1 MTHPLSQA
9 RTERP
14 VVVRGAILMFGLVI
28 ISTTIRT
35 WAATPADVEP
45 APSPWPHVISLFL
58 AASMVVQF
66 FAKQRSSKFLSASI
80 ALILISL
87 GLLWMYSAGHLGEK
101 PA

>member
-1 MTHPLSQA
+1 MSHPLSSA

-14 VVVRGAILMFGLVI
+14 VVVRGAILMFGIVI
-28 ISTTIRT
+28 ISTTLRT
-35 WAATPADVEP
+35 WAA
-45 APSPWPHVISLFL
+45 APEAPDGSVNPWPHVISLFL

-87 GLLWMYSAGHLGEK
+87 GLLWMYSAGHLGPR

>member
-1 MTHPLSQA
+1 MSHPLSSA

-45 APSPWPHVISLFL
+45 TPSPWPHVISLFL

>member
-1 MTHPLSQA
+1 VSHPLSSA

-45 APSPWPHVISLFL
+45 TPSPWPHVISLFL

-80 ALILISL
+80 ALILIAL

>member
-1 MTHPLSQA
+1 VTHPLSSA

-35 WAATPADVEP
+35 WSATPADPEVVV
-45 APSPWPHVISLFL
+45 SPWPHVISLFL

-87 GLLWMYSAGHLGEK
+87 GLLWMYSAGHLGNA